1 MEGTMC
7 DKRMG
12 IPFMGEEE
20 GRAACALAAGW
31 SPPLVHPKP
40 RYLRFGGT
48 KLLDVRETYP
58 TAPKVA
64 RDLASI
70 FFFLLGTVL
79 TVRYEAGSCFLR
91 GGGHTS
97 KMPKPPP
104 PSTLLSIDCLFVTC
118 ACS

>member
-1 MEGTMC
+1 MC

-58 TAPKVA
+58 TDPKVA

-70 FFFLLGTVL
+70 FFFFYSVLYLLYGTKQV
-79 TVRYEAGSCFLR
+79 AAF
-91 GGGHTS
+91 
-97 KMPKPPP
+97 
-104 PSTLLSIDCLFVTC
+104 
-118 ACS
+118 